1 MQFTFG
7 LPHFHMVIH
16 VLIGPHPRP
25 LPPNGLSGGPL
36 IIISIFI
43 PRSLRV
49 LPSVRRRESGPKVPK
64 TNFSIL
70 YVLLAPD
77 PRYPRALGFAEAVS
91 TPHFIGHDDLLA
103 QPAVKHTYK

>member
-1 MQFTFG
+1 MQFAFC
-7 LPHFHMVIH
+7 LPHFHVVFH
-16 VLIGPHPRP
+16 VLIGPPSAD
-25 LPPNGLSGGPL
+25 GLSGGPR

-49 LPSVRRRESGPKVPK
+49 LPSVRRRESGPKEPK

-70 YVLLAPD
+70 YVWLAPD
-77 PRYPRALGFAEAVS
+77 PRYPRALGFAGAVS
-91 TPHFIGHDDLLA
+91 TPHFVGHDDLLA